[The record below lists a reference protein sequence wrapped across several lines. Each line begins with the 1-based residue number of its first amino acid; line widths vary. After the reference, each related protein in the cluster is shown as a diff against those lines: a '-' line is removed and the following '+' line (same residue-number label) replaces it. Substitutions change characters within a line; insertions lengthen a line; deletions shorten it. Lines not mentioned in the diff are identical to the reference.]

1 MYKEKISRYI
11 DAHKKEM
18 LEDIEELC
26 RINSVKGSYRIGKP
40 YGEGCSEALR
50 TALHIAE
57 CYDFSINN
65 YDNYVGTVDMN
76 NKDAQL
82 DILAHLDV
90 VPAGD
95 GWTVTKPFEPVVK
108 DGKIYGRG
116 TADDK
121 GPAIAALYAMRAVNE
136 LGIPLKKNV
145 RLILGTDE
153 ECGSSDITH
162 YYSVEK
168 EAPMTFSPDA
178 SFPVINIE
186 KGRIEG
192 NFTGQRSTSFRR
204 QRKLSL
210 RDLTGMRRKLL
221 QRAWRKNSGLHLPFL
236 PKTDA

>member
-11 DAHKKEM
+11 DAHRKEM
-18 LEDIEELC
+18 LEDIGALC

-57 CYDFSINN
+57 CYGFAINN

-76 NKDAQL
+76 DKEAQL

-95 GWTVTKPFEPVVK
+95 GWTVTEPFETVVK

-121 GPAIAALYAMRAVNE
+121 GPAIAALYASGRTFLTSTQTPATTPQV
-136 LGIPLKKNV
+136 
-145 RLILGTDE
+145 
-153 ECGSSDITH
+153 
-162 YYSVEK
+162 SVWNMV
-168 EAPMTFSPDA
+168 PC
-178 SFPVINIE
+178 
-186 KGRIEG
+186 
-192 NFTGQRSTSFRR
+192 
-204 QRKLSL
+204 
-210 RDLTGMRRKLL
+210 
-221 QRAWRKNSGLHLPFL
+221 HL
-236 PKTDA
+236 ARVMV

>member
-1 MYKEKISRYI
+1 M
-11 DAHKKEM
+11 
-18 LEDIEELC
+18 
-26 RINSVKGSYRIGKP
+26 KGSYRIGKP

-76 NKDAQL
+76 DKDAQL

-136 LGIPLKKNV
+136 LGIP
-145 RLILGTDE
+145 T
-153 ECGSSDITH
+153 
-162 YYSVEK
+162 EK
-168 EAPMTFSPDA
+168 ERPPD
-178 SFPVINIE
+178 P
-186 KGRIEG
+186 
-192 NFTGQRSTSFRR
+192 
-204 QRKLSL
+204 
-210 RDLTGMRRKLL
+210 
-221 QRAWRKNSGLHLPFL
+221 WH
-236 PKTDA
+236 

>member
-136 LGIPLKKNV
+136 LGRGL
-145 RLILGTDE
+145 LL
-153 ECGSSDITH
+153 
-162 YYSVEK
+162 EK
-168 EAPMTFSPDA
+168 Y
-178 SFPVINIE
+178 
-186 KGRIEG
+186 
-192 NFTGQRSTSFRR
+192 
-204 QRKLSL
+204 LSWVAYP
-210 RDLTGMRRKLL
+210 RERFLL
-221 QRAWRKNSGLHLPFL
+221 H
-236 PKTDA
+236 

>member
-11 DAHKKEM
+11 DAHRKEM
-18 LEDIEELC
+18 LEDIGALC

-50 TALHIAE
+50 AALHIAE
-57 CYDFSINN
+57 CYGFSINN

-76 NKDAQL
+76 DKEAQL

-95 GWTVTKPFEPVVK
+95 GWTVTEPFEPVVK

-136 LGIPLKKNV
+136 LGIPMKKNV

-178 SFPVINIE
+178 SFPVINI
-186 KGRIEG
+186 
-192 NFTGQRSTSFRR
+192 
-204 QRKLSL
+204 
-210 RDLTGMRRKLL
+210 
-221 QRAWRKNSGLHLPFL
+221 
-236 PKTDA
+236 